1 MSVRVRVCVFVR
13 AHVGD
18 DSYMYAEPNPRPKYP
33 RPLHHHVQCKG
44 VCASVSVCVCVYICM
59 SARVQELLF
68 LFHLFTCLHMHID
81 GSPRPK
87 HPDLCKLHGIRS
99 DVCVCVCVHMGGDF
113 YMYAEPSQR
122 PKCPC
127 PLLHQVQC
135 KGVCASVCV
144 CVCLYM
150 CVSAFVQ
157 ELHLVRRYRRQDPL
171 HCVRHP

>member
-1 MSVRVRVCVFVR
+1 
-13 AHVGD
+13 
-18 DSYMYAEPNPRPKYP
+18 
-33 RPLHHHVQCKG
+33 
-44 VCASVSVCVCVYICM
+44 
-59 SARVQELLF
+59 
-68 LFHLFTCLHMHID
+68 MHID

-99 DVCVCVCVHMGGDF
+99 DVCVCVHMGGDF

-135 KGVCASVCV
+135 KGVCAPVCV

-150 CVSAFVQ
+150 CVNAFFQ
-157 ELHLVRRYRRQDPL
+157 ELHS
-171 HCVRHP
+171 